1 MKRTIITAI
10 ASCVLATHAFAAPPV
25 NKDYIRSLAA
35 PGKTVLVVEYY
46 DGTGKV
52 ANRKGYAT
60 ASGFKAKSG
69 TDFQIDEGTTL
80 HLYGLQP
87 CKGDLV
93 NRAENYSGTCED
105 FAKTQLQTMLESPK
119 VLFCRAFISEQSA
132 PVQDATCYG
141 YYNYPGAMDTV
152 DNLEEQLL
160 SLGAVRLSKKPDG
173 QFERPDLTPAQE
185 IGQKGSYGMWAD
197 PRVKAQ

>member
-1 MKRTIITAI
+1 MIRTIITALS
-10 ASCVLATHAFAAPPV
+10 SCVIATQALAASPV

-35 PGKTVLVVEYY
+35 PGKTVLVIEYY

-52 ANRKGYAT
+52 ADRKGFAT
-60 ASGFKAKSG
+60 ANGFKAVSA
-69 TDFQIDEGTTL
+69 TDFLVDEGTTL
-80 HLYGLQP
+80 HLYGVQP
-87 CKGDLV
+87 CSGDLV
-93 NRAENYSGTCED
+93 NRAEDYSGTCEE
-105 FAKTQLQTMLESPK
+105 FGTQQLQTMLQSPK
-119 VLFCRAFISEQSA
+119 VLFCRAFISEQAA
-132 PVQDATCYG
+132 PVQDVTCYG

-160 SLGAVRLSKKPDG
+160 SLGAVRLTKKADG
-173 QFERPDLTPAQE
+173 SFERPDLTEAQE

>member
-1 MKRTIITAI
+1 MIRTIITALS
-10 ASCVLATHAFAAPPV
+10 SCVIATQALAASPV

-52 ANRKGYAT
+52 ADRKGFAT
-60 ASGFKAKSG
+60 ANGFKAVSA
-69 TDFQIDEGTTL
+69 TDFRVDEGTTL
-80 HLYGLQP
+80 HLYGVQP
-87 CKGDLV
+87 CSGDLV
-93 NRAENYSGTCED
+93 NRAEDYSGTCEE
-105 FAKTQLQTMLESPK
+105 FGTQQLQMMLQSPK
-119 VLFCRAFISEQSA
+119 VLFCRAFISEQAAS
-132 PVQDATCYG
+132 VQDVTCYG

-160 SLGAVRLSKKPDG
+160 SLGAVRLTKKADG
-173 QFERPDLTPAQE
+173 SFERPDLTEAQE

>member
-1 MKRTIITAI
+1 MKQTIISALL
-10 ASCVLATHAFAAPPV
+10 SCALATPVLAAPAV
-25 NKDYIRSLAA
+25 DKDYIRSLAA

-46 DGTGKV
+46 DGAGNV
-52 ANRKGYAT
+52 ADRKGYAT
-60 ASGFKAKSG
+60 ASGFKALSP
-69 TDFQIDEGTTL
+69 TEFQIAEGTSL

-87 CKGDLV
+87 CSGDLV
-93 NRAENYSGTCED
+93 NRAEDYSGTCED
-105 FAKTQLQTMLESPK
+105 FATQQLQTMLQSPK
-119 VLFCRAFISEQSA
+119 VLFCRAFISEQNS

-141 YYNYPGAMDTV
+141 YYNYLGALDTV

-160 SLGAVRLSKKPDG
+160 SLGAVRLSKKSDG
-173 QFERPDLTPAQE
+173 SYERPDLEEAQT